1 MKHKVY
7 LLALILLLTPFLIFS
22 QTVLVNDDFNSM
34 NGWKASY
41 GNWKIVDGRLAQLST
56 TAGKAKIDRYVPQ
69 SGLMQ
74 YEFNV
79 HYIDGGLDSYAGFGI
94 HVFIDKPAKGISWGD
109 GKSFLLWITYDPK
122 AYGGTGMYGQVYKSE
137 TNSYMYLKKGYHQE
151 IPVKIQIGGKDYVYL
166 DPAYAKYNI
175 PIKFTVDS
183 ATGAVKLYD
192 PLIPNWVWKFSLGGP
207 LPKGSYVSLRSN
219 SLALSF
225 DNFKVTKLK

>member
-34 NGWKASY
+34 NGWRASY

-94 HVFIDKPAKGISWGD
+94 HVFIDKPAKGIFYPHLVALAHADHRGE
-109 GKSFLLWITYDPK
+109 LLQNPYAECKKILPARNHDHGQGLKRIIRIK
-122 AYGGTGMYGQVYKSE
+122 AHPDRRG
-137 TNSYMYLKKGYHQE
+137 
-151 IPVKIQIGGKDYVYL
+151 PVFRRGNG
-166 DPAYAKYNI
+166 ARCNI
-175 PIKFTVDS
+175 MQKRPQTC
-183 ATGAVKLYD
+183 
-192 PLIPNWVWKFSLGGP
+192 
-207 LPKGSYVSLRSN
+207 
-219 SLALSF
+219 
-225 DNFKVTKLK
+225 FKEL